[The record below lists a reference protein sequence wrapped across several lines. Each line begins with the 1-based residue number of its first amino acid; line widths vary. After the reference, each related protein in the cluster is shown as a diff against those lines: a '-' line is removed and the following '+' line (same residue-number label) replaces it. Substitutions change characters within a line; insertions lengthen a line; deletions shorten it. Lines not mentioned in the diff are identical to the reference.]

1 MPTGIFEARISGPCR
16 GSVLD
21 RVRTLAPLLLLL
33 HVASGLLGC
42 SEQRTARPNIVL
54 VSIDSL
60 RHDHLHCAGYERETS
75 PTIDRLAREGVRFE
89 AAVSTTS
96 WTLPAHAALFT
107 GLYDSSHGLVDNGL
121 RLAPELTTLAESL
134 AAEGYH
140 TAGFFGGPYLHRT
153 FGLGDGFEVWQS
165 CMTAVP
171 DDLSEAQLRDESR
184 ARNGVSHGDV
194 TGPRTL
200 AEVTRWAD
208 ARPKDR
214 PFFLFVHLWDVHYD
228 FIPPPPYDR
237 LFDPDY
243 QGTISGV
250 DFMGNAAVNPKMDP
264 RDLAHLVALYD
275 GEIRFTD
282 EILAK
287 ILDVLRSRGMLDD
300 TLTVITADHG
310 EEFFEHGNKGHQKT
324 LFDEVVRVPLV
335 LHWPGQLPAGLV
347 VRDQVRSID
356 LMPTLLGVARAA
368 RLPAMQGR
376 DILPLAQRGALSPQA
391 AMLELY
397 ADGQDQRALRTL
409 ELKAYSRGTLRGRRL
424 ADVAYDLAQDPQE
437 SIAMRRGSE
446 PRIDAAFGELE
457 RTHAIAEALQRSLGA
472 ASRAAHVDDET
483 RERLRKLG
491 YLEGPGKE

>member
-1 MPTGIFEARISGPCR
+1 MPTGIFEAGFAGRCR
-16 GSVLD
+16 QFSFIVAAAF
-21 RVRTLAPLLLLL
+21 VASAPL
-33 HVASGLLGC
+33 GC
-42 SEQRTARPNIVL
+42 TRTGVARPNIVL

-60 RHDHLHCAGYERETS
+60 RHDHLHCSGYERETS

-140 TAGFFGGPYLHRT
+140 TAGFFGGPYLHQT

-165 CMTAVP
+165 CMTALP

-184 ARNGVSHGDV
+184 SRKGLSHRDV

-200 AEVTRWAD
+200 TEVTRWAD
-208 ARPKDR
+208 TRPKDR

-243 QGTISGV
+243 QGTISGA
-250 DFMGNAAVNPKMDP
+250 DFMENAAVNRAMDP

-287 ILDVLRSRGMLDD
+287 ILDVLRSRGMLED
-300 TLTVITADHG
+300 TLTVISADHG

-335 LHWPGQLPAGLV
+335 LHWPGHLPAGHV

-356 LMPTLLGVARAA
+356 LMPTLLGVARVS

-376 DILPLAQRGALSPQA
+376 DILPLAQGRALSPQA
-391 AMLELY
+391 ALLELH

-409 ELKAYSRGTLRGRRL
+409 ELKAYARGTPRRRRV
-424 ADVAYDLAQDPQE
+424 ADAAYDLALDPHE
-437 SIAMRRGSE
+437 RIAMRRGSE
-446 PRIDAAFGELE
+446 PRIDVAFEELE
-457 RTHAIAEALQRSLGA
+457 RTRATAQALRLSLGA
-472 ASRAAHVDDET
+472 GSRAADVDDET

-491 YLEGPGKE
+491 YLEGSRKE